1 MCSFHLKSVR
11 LEERSPCRHNK
22 PWFLSLILCLGLWP
36 RGSYLRSQN
45 GRHIWI
51 PQVCWCTQSHGGR
64 GKLHIRLCPGCKAF
78 QNIRGHSYT
87 GNWKCIKRTFLA
99 KSSVWLHNCQT
110 KPCHNL
116 HGEFLRKLTDREKSD
131 RQQKIW
137 SVCVNHDFGCCY
149 HWTEWL
155 TSWFGF
161 KYPVTCL
168 IGEDLASS
176 VALWW
181 KGSLV
186 EYIHTLIGHFVSHC
200 DFFAGLFPS
209 KNVLFP
215 LNSVQ
220 DVLMGLV
227 QYVFKEVISWQIDFP
242 MIFWNKSVWCTIKN
256 KK

>member
-1 MCSFHLKSVR
+1 MFAK
-11 LEERSPCRHNK
+11 
-22 PWFLSLILCLGLWP
+22 
-36 RGSYLRSQN
+36 QN
-45 GRHIWI
+45 HATICMENFKENWL
-51 PQVCWCTQSHGGR
+51 T
-64 GKLHIRLCPGCKAF
+64 GK
-78 QNIRGHSYT
+78 N
-87 GNWKCIKRTFLA
+87 
-99 KSSVWLHNCQT
+99 
-110 KPCHNL
+110 
-116 HGEFLRKLTDREKSD
+116 LTDSK
-131 RQQKIW
+131 KIW

-149 HWTEWL
+149 YWTEWL

-168 IGEDLASS
+168 IGVDLASS
-176 VALWW
+176 VDLWW
-181 KGSLV
+181 KGSLI

-209 KNVLFP
+209 KMFLFP

-256 KK
+256 KKI

>member
-99 KSSVWLHNCQT
+99 KSSVWLHNWQT

-176 VALWW
+176 VALWVSRRIYSHFNRTFCF
-181 KGSLV
+181 SLWFFCW
-186 EYIHTLIGHFVSHC
+186 IVSFKKFSFSSKFC
-200 DFFAGLFPS
+200 TRCSDGLGT
-209 KNVLFP
+209 VCL
-215 LNSVQ
+215 
-220 DVLMGLV
+220 
-227 QYVFKEVISWQIDFP
+227 
-242 MIFWNKSVWCTIKN
+242 
-256 KK
+256 